1 MLGNFTVQ
9 CTMSLLFFGRFDD
22 LMIQLF
28 GSGFRV
34 YGSLGLLVSLA
45 LQYIETVAGML
56 GKVYIFRMEML
67 QMVQCTMC

>member
-1 MLGNFTVQ
+1 
-9 CTMSLLFFGRFDD
+9 
-22 LMIQLF
+22 MIQRF

-45 LQYIETVAGML
+45 LKYIETVAGML

-67 QMVQCTMC
+67 QMAQVYDELG

>member
-1 MLGNFTVQ
+1 
-9 CTMSLLFFGRFDD
+9 
-22 LMIQLF
+22 MIQRF

-34 YGSLGLLVSLA
+34 YGSMGLLVSLA

-67 QMVQCTMC
+67 QMVQCTMS